1 MYDAGVSVALIMLAP
16 SLGIQGGQVIP
27 HLISHVDMVPT
38 ILDGLEIV
46 LPDAQRERLQG
57 RSYWGLLQKHAYEP
71 RTEIFAGKTY
81 HTAYEPQRMIRTEH
95 YKLIWNAEVDII
107 NVPAD
112 IMHSPIYP
120 QMIDELTLERPPI
133 ELYDLQNDP
142 NEKTNL
148 ADDEAYHEILEMLR
162 KQLLAWLKETH
173 DPILDG
179 AIASPYNAR
188 AIQQLKGDPPDA
200 V

>member
-1 MYDAGVSVALIMLAP
+1 
-16 SLGIQGGQVIP
+16 
-27 HLISHVDMVPT
+27 
-38 ILDGLEIV
+38 
-46 LPDAQRERLQG
+46 
-57 RSYWGLLQKHAYEP
+57 
-71 RTEIFAGKTY
+71 
-81 HTAYEPQRMIRTEH
+81 
-95 YKLIWNAEVDII
+95 
-107 NVPAD
+107 
-112 IMHSPIYP
+112 
-120 QMIDELTLERPPI
+120 
-133 ELYDLQNDP
+133 LQNDP